1 VHIKVN
7 EQIKNLINKI
17 FNSSA
22 LLVVESFGKLSAS
35 YIDEKKIALLV
46 KNSFIN
52 FVLKTKI
59 HKLTLFRHMN
69 FYVLFTALIT
79 NYFSMQGI
87 FYYKTIKFY
96 FLKFLFFYW
105 CSKSFPL
112 LISTEQDKFQHLFP
126 LLYKKVLKNL
136 GLF

>member
-1 VHIKVN
+1 MYIKVN

-22 LLVVESFGKLSAS
+22 LLVVESFGKLSVS
-35 YIDEKKIALLV
+35 CIDEKKIALLV

-79 NYFSMQGI
+79 NYFSMQGFI
-87 FYYKTIKFY
+87 FVYKI
-96 FLKFLFFYW
+96 
-105 CSKSFPL
+105 
-112 LISTEQDKFQHLFP
+112 E
-126 LLYKKVLKNL
+126 NN
-136 GLF
+136 

>member
-1 VHIKVN
+1 MHIKVN

-22 LLVVESFGKLSAS
+22 LLVVESFGKLSTS
-35 YIDEKKIALLV
+35 CIDEKKIALLV

-52 FVLKTKI
+52 FVFKTKI

-79 NYFSMQGI
+79 NYFSI
-87 FYYKTIKFY
+87 I
-96 FLKFLFFYW
+96 FLFFA
-105 CSKSFPL
+105 
-112 LISTEQDKFQHLFP
+112 
-126 LLYKKVLKNL
+126 YKIKK
-136 GLF
+136 